1 MNNLKYYNDSLAY
14 DFQMFMPKE
23 KPQAVPND
31 NIIKMPRQQ
40 KKSKSRS
47 KAVSKSFS
55 ASTFAVVATIILV
68 GALCANIV
76 LRISVNE
83 LNCNINKAKSELAM
97 KQSESVALQMEYENR
112 ISYVNLEAEAT
123 ALGMRKLNKNQVVY
137 VRVND
142 KNMAKNSKGE
152 ILLASE

>member
-23 KPQAVPND
+23 KPQSVPKD
-31 NIIKMPRQQ
+31 NVIKMPRH
-40 KKSKSRS
+40 KNKSRR
-47 KAVSKSFS
+47 KTAAAQVS
-55 ASTFAVVATIILV
+55 ASAFSIVTTIVIV
-68 GALCANIV
+68 GALCTNIF
-76 LRISVNE
+76 LRIQVNE
-83 LNCNINKAKSELAM
+83 LNSSINKAKTELAT

-123 ALGMRKLNKNQVVY
+123 ALGMRKLDKNQVVY

-142 KNMAKNSKGE
+142 KSMAKTADGK
-152 ILLASE
+152 ILLANE

>member
-23 KPQAVPND
+23 KPQSVPDD
-31 NIIKMPRQQ
+31 NIIKMPRRH
-40 KKSKSRS
+40 KKTRS
-47 KAVSKSFS
+47 KAVAARLS
-55 ASTFAVVATIILV
+55 ASAFSIVTTVVIV
-68 GALCANIV
+68 GALCTNIF
-76 LRISVNE
+76 LRIQVNE
-83 LNCNINKAKSELAM
+83 LNSNINRAKTELAT

-123 ALGMRKLNKNQVVY
+123 ALGMRKLDKNQVVY

-142 KNMAKNSKGE
+142 KSMARTGDGK
-152 ILLASE
+152 ILTSN

>member
-14 DFQMFMPKE
+14 DFEMFMPKT
-23 KPQAVPND
+23 KPQEKTED
-31 NIIKMPRQQ
+31 NIIKMPRREI
-40 KKSKSRS
+40 KTRSR
-47 KAVSKSFS
+47 KRTAVSQLTDS
-55 ASTFAVVATIILV
+55 AFAIAVTVILV
-68 GALCANIV
+68 AALCTNIA

-83 LNCNINKAKSELAM
+83 LNNDINRAKSSLAT

-123 ALGMRKLNKNQVVY
+123 ALGMRKLDQNQVVY

-142 KNMAKNSKGE
+142 KNIAKDSSGRIISSNE
-152 ILLASE
+152 